1 MNEVM
6 STTSTLGPRERRDHL
21 LARLGHR
28 RMEHR
33 VLPGLYRLGQPDR
46 SSPVLVSA
54 NYTLSFDALRS
65 SLRGIDAYI
74 LVLDTKGVN
83 VWCAAGK
90 GTFGT
95 DELVER
101 IRSTSL
107 ESHVDHRRLI
117 LPQLGAPGVSAH
129 EVKQRTGFSVEC
141 GPVRAADL
149 PDYLSSGATEEMRR
163 VTFPLRDRAVLIP
176 VELRNVAIEAVIA
189 IVALFIL
196 GGLVPA
202 LIALM
207 AVMAGAVLFPLL
219 LPYLP
224 TKDFTTKGMLLGI
237 AASAPFAMYYLAS
250 EPGWTGLAY
259 SAGTIMLM
267 VSVVGFLALNF
278 TGCTTYASRSG
289 VRREIFRYVPALVI
303 MAVVGVSVLAIT
315 IAIAALGWF

>member
-1 MNEVM
+1 M
-6 STTSTLGPRERRDHL
+6 
-21 LARLGHR
+21 
-28 RMEHR
+28 
-33 VLPGLYRLGQPDR
+33 
-46 SSPVLVSA
+46 
-54 NYTLSFDALRS
+54 
-65 SLRGIDAYI
+65 
-74 LVLDTKGVN
+74 
-83 VWCAAGK
+83 
-90 GTFGT
+90 
-95 DELVER
+95 
-101 IRSTSL
+101 
-107 ESHVDHRRLI
+107 
-117 LPQLGAPGVSAH
+117 SAH
-129 EVKQRTGFSVEC
+129 EVKQRTGFSVEY